1 MEEKLENLKAMTRKV
16 SKLGGVGAPNVGT
29 EEWKQNAAKL
39 QKRQEFGNVA
49 ARLNHIKKP

>member
-29 EEWKQNAAKL
+29 EEWK
-39 QKRQEFGNVA
+39 
-49 ARLNHIKKP
+49 